1 MLNERPVELQD
12 FLRKVSPEGLSPEDG
27 IKIGKCPICGKEVN
41 PNTDLRNGISVVE
54 YFKSGFCQE
63 DQDKVFGVD

>member
-27 IKIGKCPICGKEVN
+27 IKIGKCPIC
-41 PNTDLRNGISVVE
+41 
-54 YFKSGFCQE
+54 
-63 DQDKVFGVD
+63 